1 MKHIPGSRKVKC
13 SSSNNYKIKLRAKCQ
28 FHQRKGQSGRKVK
41 YIP

>member
-13 SSSNNYKIKLRAKCQ
+13 YSSNNYKFKFRAKCQ
-28 FHQRKGQSGRKVK
+28 FHQRKGQSDSKVK